1 MRFASLARWA
11 ALGLAAALVVT
22 AVWRRRTPRGA
33 GGPPDPH
40 LDRQLD
46 EALKE
51 TFPASDSVAVGRIE

>member
-11 ALGLAAALVVT
+11 AVGVAAVAVAAL
-22 AVWRRRTPRGA
+22 WRWLARPDMDE
-33 GGPPDPH
+33 PPDPH

-51 TFPASDSVAVGRIE
+51 TFPASDSIAVGRIE